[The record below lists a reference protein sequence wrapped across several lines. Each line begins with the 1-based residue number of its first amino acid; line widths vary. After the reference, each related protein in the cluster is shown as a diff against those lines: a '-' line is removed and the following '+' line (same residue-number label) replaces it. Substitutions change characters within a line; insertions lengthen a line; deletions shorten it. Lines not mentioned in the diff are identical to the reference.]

1 MIVSWAIANNLV
13 YFEIYSGRSMIVIVF
28 WAVENNLVY
37 LRTTLVYDY
46 DSILVISTVESTLV
60 YLRTILVGSVIL
72 IVSWAVEN
80 NFVYL
85 TTKSSLN
92 SIIFLTN
99 SVLPDPLGQ
108 EIKI

>member
-1 MIVSWAIANNLV
+1 MIVSWAIGKNLV
-13 YFEIYSGRSMIVIVF
+13 YFEIYSGQSMIVIVF

-37 LRTTLVYDY
+37 LRP
-46 DSILVISTVESTLV
+46 IM
-60 YLRTILVGSVIL
+60 VGHVIL

-108 EIKI
+108 EIKILEG

>member
-1 MIVSWAIANNLV
+1 
-13 YFEIYSGRSMIVIVF
+13 MIVIVF

-37 LRTTLVYDY
+37 LRP
-46 DSILVISTVESTLV
+46 IM
-60 YLRTILVGSVIL
+60 VGHVIL

-108 EIKI
+108 EIKILEG

>member
-1 MIVSWAIANNLV
+1 MIVSWAIGNNLV
-13 YFEIYSGRSMIVIVF
+13 YFEIYSGQSMIVIVF
-28 WAVENNLVY
+28 LAVENNLVY
-37 LRTTLVYDY
+37 LRP
-46 DSILVISTVESTLV
+46 IM
-60 YLRTILVGSVIL
+60 VGHVIL
-72 IVSWAVEN
+72 IVFWAVEN

-108 EIKI
+108 EKKNIGRMI

>member
-1 MIVSWAIANNLV
+1 M
-13 YFEIYSGRSMIVIVF
+13 IVF
-28 WAVENNLVY
+28 WAIENNLVY
-37 LRTTLVYDY
+37 LRTILVYDY

-60 YLRTILVGSVIL
+60 YLRTILVGSLIL

-99 SVLPDPLGQ
+99 SVLPDPLGP
-108 EIKI
+108 EIKILEG